1 MLIYNTT
8 FQIDVEEAQNLVI
21 FLHEKYIPEAQASGL
36 MKNARMSRILSHK
49 DEKSECFSVQFEVE
63 DMAQLHK
70 WYSSE
75 GVKLNDE
82 LLKLFKNKVVGFPT
96 MMEVIE

>member
-8 FQIDVEEAQNLVI
+8 FQVGNDDAQHLAVY
-21 FLHEKYIPEAQASGL
+21 LHEKFIPEAQQSGI
-36 MKNARMSRILSHK
+36 MTHGRMSRILSHR
-49 DEKSECFSVQFEVE
+49 DQESECFSVQFEVE
-63 DMAQLHK
+63 SIAMLHK

-75 GVKLNDE
+75 GKALNDD
-82 LLKLFKNKVVGFPT
+82 LLKIFKNKVVGFPT